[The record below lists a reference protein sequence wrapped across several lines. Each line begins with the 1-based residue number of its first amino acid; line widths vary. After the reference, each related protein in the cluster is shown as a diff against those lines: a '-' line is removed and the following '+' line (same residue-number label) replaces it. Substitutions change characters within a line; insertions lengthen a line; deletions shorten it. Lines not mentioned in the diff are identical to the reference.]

1 VCSSIM
7 GEKVK
12 VQDVM
17 KLPPHDGGI
26 GDLEHESIR
35 GLTFERA
42 L

>member
-17 KLPPHDGGI
+17 KLPSHDGEI
-26 GDLEHESIR
+26 GDSEQESIR
-35 GLTFERA
+35 GLTFERV